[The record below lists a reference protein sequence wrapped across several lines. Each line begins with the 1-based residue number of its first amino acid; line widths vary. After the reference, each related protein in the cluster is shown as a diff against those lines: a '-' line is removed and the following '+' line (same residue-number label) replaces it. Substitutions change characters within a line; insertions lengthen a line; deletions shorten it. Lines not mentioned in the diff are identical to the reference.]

1 MKTNIAL
8 LFTLICI
15 FLYIGCSRKT
25 GCKDLENKTESIDA
39 IDYQIY
45 SLVLSEIQVKAKIFI
60 VKQRIPKTNFNS
72 KNIDPEYFNQLFK
85 QVFPE
90 LSKTVLNNYKKANST
105 TISLE
110 NKFDVSPKT
119 VKLVTEEELNS
130 IFSGQNLDENWYNFQ
145 AKYPDSNGLIRLNR
159 IGYNSCRTEAILEI
173 SISKASENA
182 EGLILL
188 LKKIDDVWKIIKIHQ
203 TWIS

>member
-1 MKTNIAL
+1 MKTNKAF
-8 LFTLICI
+8 LFALICI
-15 FLYIGCSRKT
+15 FLYVGCSMKT
-25 GCKDLENKTESIDA
+25 GCKALENKTDSIDA

-45 SLVLSEIQVKAKIFI
+45 SLVLSEVQVKAKTFV
-60 VKQRIPKTNFNS
+60 VKQRISKANFNS
-72 KNIDPEYFNQLFK
+72 DNTYTEHLNDIFK

-105 TISLE
+105 TVILE

-119 VKLVTEEELNS
+119 IKLIPEEELDS
-130 IFSGQNLDENWYNFQ
+130 IFSGQHLDENWYNFH

-159 IGYNSCRTEAILEI
+159 IGYNSCRTEAVLEI
-173 SISKASENA
+173 SISIASENA
-182 EGLILL
+182 EGMIIL
-188 LKKIDDVWKIIKIHQ
+188 LKKENNAWKIIKIHQ

>member
-1 MKTNIAL
+1 M
-8 LFTLICI
+8 
-15 FLYIGCSRKT
+15 KT
-25 GCKDLENKTESIDA
+25 GCKDLENKTDSIDA

-45 SLVLSEIQVKAKIFI
+45 SLVLSEVQVKAKTFV
-60 VKQRIPKTNFNS
+60 VKQRILKVNFNS
-72 KNIDPEYFNQLFK
+72 DNIYTEHLNELFK

-105 TISLE
+105 TVSLE

-119 VKLVTEEELNS
+119 IKLIPEEELDS
-130 IFSGQNLDENWYNFQ
+130 IFSGQHLDENWYNFH
-145 AKYPDSNGLIRLNR
+145 AKYPDSNGLIRLSR
-159 IGYNSCRTEAILEI
+159 IGYNSCRTEAILGI
-173 SISKASENA
+173 SISKSSENA

-203 TWIS
+203 TWTS